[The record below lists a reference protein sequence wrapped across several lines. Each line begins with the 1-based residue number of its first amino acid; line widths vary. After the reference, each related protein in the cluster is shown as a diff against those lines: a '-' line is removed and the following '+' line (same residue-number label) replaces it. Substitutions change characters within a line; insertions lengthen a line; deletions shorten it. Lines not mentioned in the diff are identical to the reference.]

1 MLGLIAAVSPKS
13 HADGFGALFVALG
26 FAASEQGTPN
36 GKGERNLAITQ
47 A

>member
-1 MLGLIAAVSPKS
+1 MISLIAAPRNS

-26 FAASEQGTPN
+26 LAASEQETSN
-36 GKGERNLAITQ
+36 GKGERNLAIAQ